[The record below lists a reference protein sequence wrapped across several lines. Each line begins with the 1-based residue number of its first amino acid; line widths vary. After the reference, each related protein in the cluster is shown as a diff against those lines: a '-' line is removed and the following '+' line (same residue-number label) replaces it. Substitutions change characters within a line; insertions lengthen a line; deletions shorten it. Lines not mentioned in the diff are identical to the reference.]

1 MYHFGEG
8 STRGD
13 KVAKVWYSFYM
24 KFMGAHISTVPYPE
38 LLRDIERALSEKKS
52 IFITTPN
59 PEMLLAGLKNSSLQ
73 DLLGRADFGV
83 VDGFGLQLLLMVKGI
98 RTSRITGVELLQ
110 NLVRDLSTPVIFIGN
125 EQVVVAAQQF
135 LPRSII
141 SIVAP
146 HLTTDEEIRT
156 YARLIN
162 SKLPLGCAVF
172 VGLGMGKQELL
183 AHELLQ
189 GNAAVALGVGG
200 AFDMIAGVLPRA
212 PQIFQGLGLEWVW
225 RLWLQPSRFSRIV
238 KAVIVFPC
246 KALFYPVSYE

>member
-1 MYHFGEG
+1 
-8 STRGD
+8 
-13 KVAKVWYSFYM
+13 
-24 KFMGAHISTVPYPE
+24 MGARISTVAYPE
-38 LLRDIERALSEKKS
+38 LLRDIEFRLAHSSS

-59 PEMLLAGLKNSSLQ
+59 PEMLLSGLKNRVLR

-83 VDGFGLQLLLMVKGI
+83 IDGFGLQILLRIKGVKA
-98 RTSRITGVELLQ
+98 SRITGVQLLQ
-110 NLVRDLSTPVIFIGN
+110 NLVHDLSIPVVFIGN
-125 EQVVVAAQQF
+125 EQVVFAAKTFSQN
-135 LPRSII
+135 ITT
-141 SIVAP
+141 IVAP
-146 HLTTDEEIRT
+146 HITEDKEILA
-156 YARLIN
+156 YAQTI
-162 SKLPLGCAVF
+162 KPQLPRGCAVF

-189 GNAAVALGVGG
+189 GNAVLAVGVGG

-212 PQIFQGLGLEWVW
+212 PLFLQRLGLEWMW